1 MSSSP
6 CLTRGGGGRAYGL
19 LEVEVG
25 VKSTTSFSTITT
37 SSSSSP
43 SSTLSESSPL
53 AISTKKPR
61 TSTRRKRPNQTYNEA
76 AALLSTA
83 YPKIFSLPA
92 AALPK
97 QQPLHSLPLD
107 SSDLLLPLR
116 ALDSSCRFLPIREK
130 QVEEQD
136 DDDAEEEEP
145 IFSVAAEVSSRWQN
159 SGYEKAE
166 QEEEDFDAE
175 SMLDEEI
182 EQVGIDSIMGVMM
195 NNEDLV
201 MNHNV
206 LNHHHYQQQQQQ
218 TSFVYGY
225 PPGFHNQWIGN
236 CAGGGGNI
244 NNRAF
249 RRSVDDWWNYP
260 VVDVLQISPRL
271 HSTNQ
276 LINDGEEKA
285 KQSSDAGEKINKNG
299 NKQKKKLK
307 MKKVAKLGGEM
318 KEEAA
323 EEMKEE
329 LERKEGGGMLL
340 KLNYDEV
347 LKEWS
352 GKGSPFPEEAVGGF
366 LEEGCDA
373 SAIAAQIDLFSSDG
387 SGGGGGGGM
396 REASVLRYKEK
407 RLSRLFSKKIRYQVR
422 KVNADQRPRMKGRFV
437 RRSSSSRNSRSRN
450 NNNQNEDDEL

>member
-107 SSDLLLPLR
+107 SSDLL
-116 ALDSSCRFLPIREK
+116 FLPIREK
-130 QVEEQD
+130 QVEEEDED
-136 DDDAEEEEP
+136 DEEEGELML
-145 IFSVAAEVSSRWQN
+145 SAAAEVSSRWQN
-159 SGYEKAE
+159 SAGNWKAE
-166 QEEEDFDAE
+166 QQEEEDFDAE

-195 NNEDLV
+195 NSEELV
-201 MNHNV
+201 MNHNA
-206 LNHHHYQQQQQQ
+206 QQQQQ

-276 LINDGEEKA
+276 LNSEIDGGKEEA

-323 EEMKEE
+323 EEMKE
-329 LERKEGGGMLL
+329 GGGMLL

-373 SAIAAQIDLFSSDG
+373 SVCPFL
-387 SGGGGGGGM
+387 
-396 REASVLRYKEK
+396 
-407 RLSRLFSKKIRYQVR
+407 
-422 KVNADQRPRMKGRFV
+422 
-437 RRSSSSRNSRSRN
+437 SSSI
-450 NNNQNEDDEL
+450 

>member
-130 QVEEQD
+130 QVEEEDED
-136 DDDAEEEEP
+136 DEEEGELML
-145 IFSVAAEVSSRWQN
+145 SAAAEVSSRWQN
-159 SGYEKAE
+159 SAGNWKAE
-166 QEEEDFDAE
+166 QQEEEDFDAE

-182 EQVGIDSIMGVMM
+182 EQVGIDSIMG
-195 NNEDLV
+195 
-201 MNHNV
+201 
-206 LNHHHYQQQQQQ
+206 HYQQQQQQQQ

-276 LINDGEEKA
+276 LNSEIDGGKEEA
-285 KQSSDAGEKINKNG
+285 KQSSD
-299 NKQKKKLK
+299 KKKLK

-323 EEMKEE
+323 EEM
-329 LERKEGGGMLL
+329 KEGGGMLL

-387 SGGGGGGGM
+387 GM

-422 KVNADQRPRMKGRFV
+422 KVNADQRPRMKVCGV
-437 RRSSSSRNSRSRN
+437 VVCKNVIISRNFICFPI
-450 NNNQNEDDEL
+450 L